1 MVGVGNRLADLRRSR
16 GLSQEEV
23 AAGLGVS
30 RQAVSNW
37 ERGEAAPD
45 LDNLVALADCYSMT
59 LDELVGRSS
68 PVRTAPSARTADT
81 ESLLREE
88 PPRDRFSTLKNGLI
102 GLAAVL
108 VPFAILLGLALKG
121 GAWST
126 WALVIGGAT
135 GTVLLGRA
143 LYLGL
148 SSLREGIARAWHEL
162 LDALR

>member
-23 AAGLGVS
+23 VAGLGVS

-59 LDELVGRSS
+59 LDELVGRKAAGAN
-68 PVRTAPSARTADT
+68 PTPRTADT

-88 PPRDRFSTLKNGLI
+88 PRDRFL
-102 GLAAVL
+102 
-108 VPFAILLGLALKG
+108 P
-121 GAWST
+121 
-126 WALVIGGAT
+126 
-135 GTVLLGRA
+135 
-143 LYLGL
+143 
-148 SSLREGIARAWHEL
+148 
-162 LDALR
+162 